1 MAAIAWVLY
10 IALYIFFI
18 AMWVRFVFDWIR
30 VFSRNFRPKGV
41 FLLLAEAAYSVTDK
55 PLRAVRKVVPPLRF
69 GGGAID
75 LGWSLLMIATLIMM
89 GVVGSFR
96 FV

>member
-1 MAAIAWVLY
+1 MALIAWLVFV
-10 IALYIFFI
+10 ALNVFFI

-30 VFSRNFRPKGV
+30 VFSRNFRPRGV
-41 FLLLAEAAYSVTDK
+41 FLLVAEAAYTVTDR
-55 PLRAVRKVVPPLRF
+55 PLASVRKVVPPLRF

-89 GVVGSFR
+89 GVVGPFR
-96 FV
+96 YA